1 MELTDPNG
9 LGDSDLEHR
18 IVFRFP
24 LASVLRACGHR
35 TNVDSC
41 GAHWGTHLENFN
53 NR

>member
-24 LASVLRACGHR
+24 LASVLAGMWSSNER
-35 TNVDSC
+35 
-41 GAHWGTHLENFN
+41 
-53 NR
+53 